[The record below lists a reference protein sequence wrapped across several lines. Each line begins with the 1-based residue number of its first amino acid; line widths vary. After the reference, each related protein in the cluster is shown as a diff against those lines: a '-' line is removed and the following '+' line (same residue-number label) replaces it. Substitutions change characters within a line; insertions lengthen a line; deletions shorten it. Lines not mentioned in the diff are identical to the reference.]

1 MITEDGPSTSPTLLI
16 ELGMPDTKEAA
27 WHTFLNRYQSLLY
40 RWCRRWNLQ
49 HADAEE
55 VSSRVLTSLARSL
68 PAFRYDRAHRFRA
81 WLKTVVD
88 NAVRNYLRE
97 SARRPGDRGSGDS
110 HVLNRLESL
119 ETDEAIDPLVEELNE
134 KLERERQVASEV
146 VKRVR
151 QRVAPHT
158 WEAYWATVI
167 QGEPV
172 QEVAAR
178 LGLTLAAIYVAR
190 SRVGKMLRAEA
201 NRLEAG
207 A

>member
-1 MITEDGPSTSPTLLI
+1 MITEDGPATNPTLLI
-16 ELGMPDTKEAA
+16 ELGLPDTREAA
-27 WHTFLNRYQSLLY
+27 WRTFLDRYQSSLY

-55 VSSRVLTSLARSL
+55 VSSRVLTNLARAL
-68 PAFRYDRAHRFRA
+68 PTFRYDPAQRFRA

-97 SARRPGDRGSGDS
+97 AARRPGGKGSGDDQ
-110 HVLNRLESL
+110 VLKRLESL
-119 ETDEAIDPLVEELNE
+119 EVDVAIHPLVEELNE
-134 KLERERQVASEV
+134 DLERESQAAHLIATL
-146 VKRVR
+146 VR

-158 WEAYWATVI
+158 WEAYWSTVI

-172 QEVAAR
+172 QEVADR
-178 LGLTLAAIYVAR
+178 LGMSLATVYVAR

-201 NRLEAG
+201 RRLGVEV
-207 A
+207 